1 MRRIASAS
9 MALVLALAIV
19 GTLSTLSVM
28 TASDPLAGVERAS
41 ETVQPSDQSIPIPI
55 PIPIPKEC
63 RTDRQCDVVCQA
75 VGSGVC
81 QDDCTCACLF

>member
-41 ETVQPSDQSIPIPI
+41 DTVQPSDQSIPIPI
-55 PIPIPKEC
+55 PITKEC

-81 QDDCTCACLF
+81 LDNCTCACLF